1 MADNNILAQL
11 LMGSAPQVPAPP
23 SNTMADL
30 LSKNAPYVKP
40 GAGGYNSLLAP
51 LEEMAF
57 RSWVQQNN
65 VPFNPQS
72 GVSDY
77 DMRGFYKALQA
88 GDPRAT
94 SAVNP
99 NDNRMH
105 YPDHWKT
112 PYHQTFSQDSQWAGP
127 VAPRWNEQDQLV
139 SPGGRILHDER
150 APPPLFPFLK

>member
-11 LMGSAPQVPAPP
+11 LMGGAPASSPP
-23 SNTMADL
+23 NSDMAAA
-30 LSKNAPYVKP
+30 LSRNAPYVQP
-40 GAGGYNSLLAP
+40 GAGNYNSLLAP
-51 LEEMAF
+51 LEEMMF
-57 RSWVQQNN
+57 RSWVQENK
-65 VPFNPQS
+65 VPFNPQA
-72 GVSDY
+72 GVTDY
-77 DMRGFYKALQA
+77 DMRGFYKALQS

-112 PYHQTFSQDSQWAGP
+112 PYHQSFSQDSQWAGP

-139 SPGGRILHDER
+139 SPGGRILKDER
-150 APPPLFPFLK
+150 APRPIFPFLK